1 MEEVNKIVLSANH
14 DKRIPSIDYT
24 EVYGYGKS
32 KEIIHKN
39 VKIKCNNEIKQIY
52 IKSNVIIKQYI

>member
-1 MEEVNKIVLSANH
+1 MEEVNKIVLIANH
-14 DKRIPSIDYT
+14 DKRIPSIDYI

-39 VKIKCNNEIKQIY
+39 VKIKCNNEIKQY
-52 IKSNVIIKQYI
+52 I